1 MPLSIR
7 TNAGF
12 VTAIGLAVTLVVTA
26 CSSLQRG
33 TPDDV
38 DRAAFDDLREAVTET
53 IDNPARQARA
63 LEALN
68 AVERDF
74 AALRLALENRRVE
87 FRALY
92 LNYDATRPQ
101 FESLLD
107 RHDFEIRAARRRVTE
122 SHRGFVA
129 ATTDEEWTSL
139 AKAKTQATD
148 TLLKS
153 LQSI

>member
-1 MPLSIR
+1 M
-7 TNAGF
+7 
-12 VTAIGLAVTLVVTA
+12 
-26 CSSLQRG
+26 
-33 TPDDV
+33 
-38 DRAAFDDLREAVTET
+38 TET